1 MAGDMNAHKV
11 QKEVDAARL
20 ANLALANALALS
32 EQDLAE
38 AVEVRM
44 KSYMNLI
51 RVVLSSHSN

>member
-1 MAGDMNAHKV
+1 MTAHKV

-44 KSYMNLI
+44 KSYMFLI
-51 RVVLSSHSN
+51 RVILSSHSN

>member
-1 MAGDMNAHKV
+1 MAGDMTAHKV

-32 EQDLAE
+32 EQDLAK

-44 KSYMNLI
+44 KSYMYLI
-51 RVVLSSHSN
+51 RVILSSHSN